1 MRITKKEARRFMLY
15 HLNLLNGKTLKG
27 KDGIMTYIKK
37 VGCLQFDPLNIIAMN
52 PHLVLQSRIQNYKTS
67 MLQELLYEDRVLMD
81 GWDKNMA
88 IFPIED
94 RKYFKR
100 YYDTA
105 IDTHTWRDPEI
116 VEYIPVIR
124 EALKKGPSSSK
135 DILLQ
140 HKVDWS
146 WAPTS
151 AARALLDLMF
161 FTGELMV
168 YDKLKGKKIYDFTS
182 NLLPLELIEAVDPNI
197 SELEYHK
204 WGILRRIEATGLLW
218 DKRSE
223 SFLGIKGLKSKERQ
237 AAFKSLY
244 EESLIEK
251 IHIEGLKEEFYVS
264 KESLRSFSEINK
276 KFHKRVQFIAP
287 LDNLIWDR
295 KLIKALFD
303 FDYKWEVYTPEKDR
317 KFGYYVLPIL
327 YGDEFIGRIEPVMD
341 RKNNRLIIK
350 GLWLDKYPCKAFK
363 KAMNEFMNFLGIN
376 CILYG
381 DKTPDSL
388 EWLEKTMKDS

>member
-1 MRITKKEARRFMLY
+1 MHITKKEARRFMLY

-27 KDGIMTYIKK
+27 KDGIMTYINK

-168 YDKLKGKKIYDFTS
+168 YDKLKGRKIYDFTS

-244 EESLIEK
+244 EENLIEK
-251 IHIEGLKEEFYVS
+251 IQIEGLKEEFYVS

>member
-1 MRITKKEARRFMLY
+1 MNISKKEARRFILY

-27 KDGIMTYIKK
+27 KNGIMTYIKK

-52 PHLVLQSRIQNYKTS
+52 PHLVLQSRIQNYKPS
-67 MLQELLYEDRVLMD
+67 MLNELLYKDRVLMD

-88 IFPIED
+88 IFPVED

-100 YYDTA
+100 YYNTA
-105 IDTHTWRDPEI
+105 IETHTWRDPEI
-116 VEYIPVIR
+116 VEYIPAVR
-124 EALKKGPSSSK
+124 EALKNGPSSSK
-135 DILLQ
+135 DVLLQ
-140 HKVDWS
+140 HKVDWA

-168 YDKLKGKKIYDFTS
+168 YDKVNSRKIYDFTS
-182 NLLPLELIEAVDPNI
+182 NLLPLELIEAADPNI
-197 SELEYHK
+197 SELDYHK

-223 SFLGIKGLKSKERQ
+223 SFLGIKGLKSNERQ

-244 EESLIEK
+244 KEKSIEK
-251 IHIEGLKEEFYVS
+251 IHIDGLKEDFYVC

-276 KFHKRVQFIAP
+276 KYHKRVQFIAP

-295 KLIKALFD
+295 KLIKVLFD
-303 FDYKWEVYTPEKDR
+303 FDYKWEVYTPERDR

-341 RKNNRLIIK
+341 RKNKRLIVK
-350 GLWLDKYPCKAFK
+350 GLWLDQYPSKAFK
-363 KAMNEFMNFLGIN
+363 KAMIEFMNFLEVKSIA
-376 CILYG
+376 YG

-388 EWLEKTMKDS
+388 QWLKKIMEDS

>member
-168 YDKLKGKKIYDFTS
+168 YDKLKGRKIYDFTS

-381 DKTPDSL
+381 DKPPDSL

>member
-1 MRITKKEARRFMLY
+1 MHITKKEARRFMLY

-67 MLQELLYEDRVLMD
+67 MLHELLYKDRVLMD

-168 YDKLKGKKIYDFTS
+168 YDKLKGRKIYDFTS